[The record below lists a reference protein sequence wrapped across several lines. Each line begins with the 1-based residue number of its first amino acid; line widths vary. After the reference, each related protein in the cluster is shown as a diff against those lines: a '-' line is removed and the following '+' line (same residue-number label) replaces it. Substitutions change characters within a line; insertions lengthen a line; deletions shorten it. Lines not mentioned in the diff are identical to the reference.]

1 MSNIVKFPRLTKP
14 PPTEPVEPPQ
24 AAAPPPALPAQQG
37 RGFVAALI
45 RFVWVATVLVWPI
58 LKWVAAIEVFFQF
71 VRMLYHWN
79 TPGVYAGWT
88 FLLHFGVLTALT
100 YFVSIYKPKGI

>member
-1 MSNIVKFPRLTKP
+1 MSNIIKFPRLTKP
-14 PPTEPVEPPQ
+14 PPDPVDPTPTAASLPVPPKSK
-24 AAAPPPALPAQQG
+24 G
-37 RGFVAALI
+37 RGFVAALV

-79 TPGVYAGWT
+79 TPGVHAGWT
-88 FLLHFGVLTALT
+88 FLLHFTVLTAFT
-100 YFVSIYKPKGI
+100 YFTSIYKPRGL